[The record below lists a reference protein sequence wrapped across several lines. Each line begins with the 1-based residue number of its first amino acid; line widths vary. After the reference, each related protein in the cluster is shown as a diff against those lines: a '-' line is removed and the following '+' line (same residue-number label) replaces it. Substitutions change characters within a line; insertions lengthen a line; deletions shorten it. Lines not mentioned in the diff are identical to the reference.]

1 MTLIVF
7 PRFAPAEVMEL
18 ARVGACLPAG
28 ITRHLIPRR
37 ALRINLPLEVLRSPV
52 SLAEK
57 NLWLADWM
65 KQKVAAK
72 TARFYQEST
81 FLFDE

>member
-1 MTLIVF
+1 
-7 PRFAPAEVMEL
+7 L
-18 ARVGACLPAG
+18 ARSGAALIAG

-37 ALRINLPLEVLRSPV
+37 ALRINLPLDVLRRPQ

-65 KQKVAAK
+65 K
-72 TARFYQEST
+72 
-81 FLFDE
+81 